1 VQTKGSLN
9 RKKIMLRYI
18 LSFFSV
24 MLSLSVPATAQ
35 VYCYSPIT
43 QSCFI
48 SRESFCPIDKG
59 IPVSRAQCADAE
71 ERHRPSSGPRCCYYA
86 GTGRKYITRSE
97 CGALEQDIGLEACNR
112 QPNKVT
118 WCYIVQPKKVFTL
131 NTGDCPYPAMT
142 ITEDQARILQ

>member
-1 VQTKGSLN
+1 
-9 RKKIMLRYI
+9 MLRYI
-18 LSFFSV
+18 MPFFSV
-24 MLSLSVPATAQ
+24 TLSLSVPATAQ
-35 VYCYSPIT
+35 VYCYSPTT

-59 IPVSRAQCADAE
+59 IPVSRAQCE
-71 ERHRPSSGPRCCYYA
+71 SIRPPSASSGPRCCYYA
-86 GTGRKYITRSE
+86 GTGRKYIMRSE

-118 WCYIVQPKKVFTL
+118 WCYIVQPKKVFTS